1 MVTLLMITI
10 IVTWYVCYKFS
21 MDFNFHGNLVIN
33 IKLQSIVV
41 VDITMDLG
49 ICSTT

>member
-1 MVTLLMITI
+1 MVIPLMITI

-21 MDFNFHGNLVIN
+21 MDFNFVDYLVIN
-33 IKLQSIVV
+33 IKLQSIML
-41 VDITMDLG
+41 VDIPMDHG

>member
-1 MVTLLMITI
+1 MVIPLMITI

-21 MDFNFHGNLVIN
+21 MDFNFDDYLVIN
-33 IKLQSIVV
+33 IKLLSIVV
-41 VDITMDLG
+41 VDIPMDLG